1 MLSPIFFELRCF
13 FTGPKS
19 DHCLVLLFTDLV
31 EFWICE
37 SCYMDL
43 SKLAFCLVFF
53 GGRFFFNCC
62 SGVRGRDTFEER
74 VSRGRAGAVL
84 LEDGEIFRIM

>member
-1 MLSPIFFELRCF
+1 
-13 FTGPKS
+13 
-19 DHCLVLLFTDLV
+19 
-31 EFWICE
+31 
-37 SCYMDL
+37 MDL

-53 GGRFFFNCC
+53 GGGFFFKCG

-84 LEDGEIFRIM
+84 SEDGEIFRIM